1 MTIYCYQSL
10 LVAQRKPPLVL
21 AAMKQKHEH
30 GQAYPLCGRSGSGD
44 FLLCHRVGIK
54 FLIMFYGDCRFATIS
69 AEDDVVKRLCITHK
83 LTTWFSLVFVAC
95 FQHADYACAAAAP
108 HCAPLRFADV
118 GLLG

>member
-1 MTIYCYQSL
+1 MNMVRHTPNAIGLAVKISCY
-10 LVAQRKPPLVL
+10 AI
-21 AAMKQKHEH
+21 
-30 GQAYPLCGRSGSGD
+30 D
-44 FLLCHRVGIK
+44 VGIK
-54 FLIMFYGDCRFATIS
+54 FPIMFYGDCRYATVS

-95 FQHADYACAAAAP
+95 FQHADYAGVAATP

>member
-1 MTIYCYQSL
+1 MNMVRHTPYAVGLAVEIFCY
-10 LVAQRKPPLVL
+10 AI
-21 AAMKQKHEH
+21 
-30 GQAYPLCGRSGSGD
+30 D
-44 FLLCHRVGIK
+44 VGIK
-54 FLIMFYGDCRFATIS
+54 FSIMFYGDCRFATIS

-108 HCAPLRFADV
+108 HCAPLRSADV